1 MPFATQ
7 EEYVSFLEARVEAL
21 EEALRRRSR
30 LHRLIQRAVSPEDL
44 LAISRLESGLPP
56 MPKQAYDLSLWE
68 ETTDLE
74 EADVEDTMHDLWR
87 SLTPLPK
94 LSEDEPHSGTTG

>member
-1 MPFATQ
+1 MHFATT

-21 EEALRRRSR
+21 EETLRRRSR
-30 LHRLIQRAVSPEDL
+30 LYRLIQRTVSPEDL
-44 LAISRLESGLPP
+44 VAISRLESGLPP

-74 EADVEDTMHDLWR
+74 NADVEDTMHDLWR
-87 SLTPLPK
+87 SLAPLPDISEEEP
-94 LSEDEPHSGTTG
+94 LSDPPG